1 MNFQILKLDLE
12 RAEEPE
18 IKLPTSIGLS
28 KKQGNSRKIS
38 AFASL
43 PTLKRL
49 IVWIIINYG
58 TFLEMEIQDHLTCLL
73 RNLYAGQEATV
84 RSAHETTNWFKLG
97 KEYIKAVHCQPA
109 YLTYMQSSSCEMLC
123 WMKLKMESSCQE
135 KC

>member
-1 MNFQILKLDLE
+1 MLDLE
-12 RAEEPE
+12 KAEEPE
-18 IKLPTSIGLS
+18 VKLPTSIGLS

-97 KEYIKAVHCQPA
+97 KEYIKAVHCHPA
-109 YLTYMQSSSCEMLC
+109 YLASMQSTSC
-123 WMKLKMESSCQE
+123 KCQAG
-135 KC
+135 